1 MAQHPA
7 ALGVKINEFAECEPF
22 EKLPR
27 VCEDSESQREH
38 YHYHNFFKGNA
49 GGSPPPAASSI
60 ELRGAARPRCAQIF
74 PFVCSLAGGRIKF
87 DSDIAKYGVTI
98 TLRKMIAECFLLQK
112 HLRERRLQKDLGFNS
127 R

>member
-1 MAQHPA
+1 MQE
-7 ALGVKINEFAECEPF
+7 ALT
-22 EKLPR
+22 
-27 VCEDSESQREH
+27 
-38 YHYHNFFKGNA
+38 
-49 GGSPPPAASSI
+49 ASFI